1 MPVNNYNSD
10 STSVSRSDFRSGPNG
25 FLAKATIGEPDPKTP
40 GDWNFSVAY
49 KYLQP
54 DATLDAFTDPDF
66 HLGGT
71 NAKGYI
77 LSAAYAVA
85 RDTWLSARYLS
96 AREVYGPPVS
106 IDVLQLELNARF

>member
-1 MPVNNYNSD
+1 MSHFPIHIRDRFPRFQV
-10 STSVSRSDFRSGPNG
+10 R
-25 FLAKATIGEPDPKTP
+25 TIGEPDPSSK
-40 GDWNFSVAY
+40 GQWNFTIAY

-54 DATLDAFTDPDF
+54 DATLDAFNDPDF

-71 NAKGYI
+71 NARGYI
-77 LSAAYAVA
+77 LGASYAVA

-96 AREVYGPPVS
+96 AKEVYGPPVS